1 MSSLSKRPVSKGI
14 DDNVVVAIAVGIFIF
29 LRHRKHK
36 REDVRHK
43 QETDAKAMAFGS
55 RGA

>member
-1 MSSLSKRPVSKGI
+1 MSSHSKRSVSKAV
-14 DDNVVVAIAVGIFIF
+14 DDHLVVAIAVGIFII